1 VVRAAEHLRYLVLA
15 VQRAGNRALAAELR
29 PLGLTPSQAEVL
41 RVLRDHQP
49 LTLTGLGELLIC
61 EHGTNP
67 SRLVDR
73 LVGADLVRRDTAAG
87 DRRQV
92 TLALTDTG
100 EQLAARVLE
109 VEERLYRSLEE
120 LTAGRP
126 VEQAVDVL
134 RALADAFPIG
144 DAVQRRFPNPGP
156 PNSTPNG

>member
-1 VVRAAEHLRYLVLA
+1 VVRAAEQLRYLILA

-73 LVGADLVRRDTAAG
+73 LVGADMVRRDTAAG

-92 TLALTDTG
+92 TLSLTDTG
-100 EQLAARVLE
+100 DQLAARVLE

-144 DAVQRRFPNPGP
+144 DAVQRRFPNP
-156 PNSTPNG
+156 

>member
-1 VVRAAEHLRYLVLA
+1 VVRAAEQLRYLILA

-92 TLALTDTG
+92 TLSLTDTG
-100 EQLAARVLE
+100 DQLAARVLE

-144 DAVQRRFPNPGP
+144 DAVQRRFP
-156 PNSTPNG
+156 TP

>member
-1 VVRAAEHLRYLVLA
+1 MRAAEQLRYLILA
-15 VQRAGNRALAAELR
+15 VQRAGNRALGAELR

-41 RVLRDHQP
+41 RVLHDYQP

-73 LVGADLVRRDTAAG
+73 LVGADLVSRDTAAG

-92 TLALTDTG
+92 TLSLTDTG
-100 EQLAARVLE
+100 GQLVARVLE
-109 VEERLYRSLEE
+109 VEERLYRGLEE
-120 LTAGRP
+120 LTVGRP

-144 DAVQRRFPNPGP
+144 DAVQRRFP
-156 PNSTPNG
+156 TP